1 MSTYARE
8 TPLHSYHQVSLRKLI
23 QVGLLLVSNGL
34 EVLHTFTTFAET
46 LPAAKH
52 VYVWGILH
60 VHFSHFHHTVSK
72 LNNHMHQPGS

>member
-34 EVLHTFTTFAET
+34 EVLHT
-46 LPAAKH
+46 LPTAKH

-60 VHFSHFHHTVSK
+60 VHFNHSLHTVSK